1 MHLNRSAGLYAA
13 IAIICWST
21 VATAFKWALA
31 GMTPVRLL
39 FISTLTALL
48 ALFLLLRAGGKR
60 KIFSSVSSRDWKRAA
75 FLGFINPFL
84 YYLILFQ
91 AYNVLPA
98 QVAQALNMIWPLI
111 LVLLSI
117 PILGQKIRWFSMVA
131 MLISFSGALLIATQG
146 TFFSGQGVQIKNP
159 VGVVLAASSAFL
171 WALYFLL
178 NMKNNLPDDLSLFL
192 NFLFASIYIFLF
204 EGISW
209 LAGKSAPGVAG
220 SEPGLKSI
228 LSAVYVGLFEMAI
241 PFVIWLKALK
251 LARNTAVVSS
261 LIYIFPFLSL
271 LLIHFILG
279 EPVYPTT
286 LWGLVLIIGGVLLSR
301 IKEKNAKSTM

>member
-1 MHLNRSAGLYAA
+1 
-13 IAIICWST
+13 
-21 VATAFKWALA
+21 
-31 GMTPVRLL
+31 
-39 FISTLTALL
+39 
-48 ALFLLLRAGGKR
+48 
-60 KIFSSVSSRDWKRAA
+60 
-75 FLGFINPFL
+75 
-84 YYLILFQ
+84 
-91 AYNVLPA
+91 
-98 QVAQALNMIWPLI
+98 
-111 LVLLSI
+111 
-117 PILGQKIRWFSMVA
+117 
-131 MLISFSGALLIATQG
+131 
-146 TFFSGQGVQIKNP
+146 
-159 VGVVLAASSAFL
+159 
-171 WALYFLL
+171 
-178 NMKNNLPDDLSLFL
+178 MKNNLPDDLSLFL
-192 NFLFASIYIFLF
+192 NFLFASIYISLF

-209 LAGKSAPGVAG
+209 LTGESAPGVAG

>member
-1 MHLNRSAGLYAA
+1 
-13 IAIICWST
+13 
-21 VATAFKWALA
+21 
-31 GMTPVRLL
+31 MTPARLL
-39 FISTLTALL
+39 FISTLTAVL

-60 KIFSSVSSRDWKRAA
+60 RFFSSVTSRDWKRAA
-75 FLGFINPFL
+75 ILGFINPFL

-91 AYNVLPA
+91 AYSILPA

-117 PILGQKIRWFSMVA
+117 PILGQKIRWFSIVA

-146 TFFSGQGVQIKNP
+146 TFFSEQGVQIKNP
-159 VGVVLAASSAFL
+159 FGVILAASSAFL

-192 NFLFASIYIFLF
+192 NFLFAGIYISLF
-204 EGISW
+204 EVISW
-209 LAGKSAPGVAG
+209 LVGGSAFNGAGL
-220 SEPGLKSI
+220 EPGLKST

-286 LWGLVLIIGGVLLSR
+286 LWGLILIVGGVLLSR
-301 IKEKNAKSTM
+301 IKEKNPKSTM